1 MHCSKKYFHSICGPK
16 MKLKQ
21 ILSIP
26 LLFLPFSTSIYAS
39 DRALEE
45 ATYTL
50 VDGIGDT
57 TITNIFKSTDA
68 SQGILI
74 DGINVKVSVSAWSDT
89 GSKALTYDFNT
100 KSWDEGTEDQ
110 SVKEA
115 SLVDY
120 INCSFN
126 NRRKCIS
133 GTQAYGYGMTN
144 QDQVWYNNSNGYPV
158 AWGDSHSV
166 DNFNDHG
173 SRDFDMILLS
183 FDQEVVLR
191 GGTFSANYN
200 DGGEKNDI
208 TVAGLSSNSLFT
220 SGNDFTWSD
229 VSDTVIAGALGHFD
243 ISETK
248 NSNNYYESSFSK
260 KLTAAK
266 YWLVGAY
273 NTVFDQSASGSFN
286 NVGFKLSSLTVGLEQ
301 KTTPPPP
308 TEVSEPGALALMSLG
323 LGLVLYRRKRRV

>member
-1 MHCSKKYFHSICGPK
+1 

-21 ILSIP
+21 FLSIP

-39 DRALEE
+39 DRALDE

-50 VDGIGDT
+50 VNGNN
-57 TITNIFKSTDA
+57 TNIYTGTDG
-68 SQGILI
+68 SKGILI
-74 DGINVKVSVSAWSDT
+74 DGINVRVSVSAWSDT
-89 GSKALTYDFNT
+89 GSHQLKYDFD
-100 KSWDEGTEDQ
+100 KSKWDEGTEDD

-115 SLVDY
+115 TLVNY
-120 INCSFN
+120 TNCNTNSYGN
-126 NRRKCIS
+126 CIS

-144 QDQVWYNNSNGYPV
+144 QDQVWYYNSHGNYVP
-158 AWGDSHSV
+158 WGDSHSV

-220 SGNDFTWSD
+220 SGNDFTWSS
-229 VSDTVIAGALGHFD
+229 VNDTVISGALGHFD

-260 KLTAAK
+260 NLTAAK

-273 NTVFDQSASGSFN
+273 NTVFDQSASGSIN
-286 NVGFKLSSLTVGLEQ
+286 NVGFKLSSLTVGLKE
-301 KTTPPPP
+301 KTTQPP
-308 TEVSEPGALALMSLG
+308 TQVSEPGALALMSLG

>member
-1 MHCSKKYFHSICGPK
+1 

-21 ILSIP
+21 FLSIP

-39 DRALEE
+39 DIALDE
-45 ATYTL
+45 AIYTL
-50 VDGIGDT
+50 VDGVGST
-57 TITNIFKSTDA
+57 RTTNIFSGTDA
-68 SQGILI
+68 SQGIMI

-100 KSWDEGTEDQ
+100 NTWDEGTEDE

-115 SLVDY
+115 TLVDY
-120 INCSFN
+120 TNCSIN
-126 NRRKCIS
+126 SYGNCIS
-133 GTQAYGYGMTN
+133 GTRAYGYGMTN
-144 QDQVWYNNSNGYPV
+144 QDQVWYNNSNGNYVP
-158 AWGDSHSV
+158 WGDSHSV

-183 FDQEVVLR
+183 FDQEVVLT
-191 GGTFSANYN
+191 GGTFSANYH
-200 DGGEKNDI
+200 DGGEENDV
-208 TVAGLSSNSLFT
+208 TVAGLDYNSANALFT
-220 SGNDFTWSD
+220 GTSDFTWSD
-229 VSDTVIAGALGHFD
+229 VSDTVITGALGHFD

-248 NSNNYYESSFSK
+248 NSENYYESSFTK
-260 KLTAAK
+260 NLTAAK

-273 NTVFDQSASGSFN
+273 NTVFDQSASGSIN
-286 NVGFKLSSLTVGLEQ
+286 NVGFKLSSLTVGLENE
-301 KTTPPPP
+301 TTLPP

>member
-1 MHCSKKYFHSICGPK
+1 

-21 ILSIP
+21 FLSIP

-39 DRALEE
+39 DRALDE
-45 ATYTL
+45 AIYTL
-50 VDGIGDT
+50 VDGVGST
-57 TITNIFKSTDA
+57 RTTNIFSGTDA
-68 SQGILI
+68 SQGIMI

-100 KSWDEGTEDQ
+100 NTWDEGTEDE

-115 SLVDY
+115 TLVDY
-120 INCSFN
+120 TNCSIN
-126 NRRKCIS
+126 SYGNCIS
-133 GTQAYGYGMTN
+133 GTRAYGYGMTN
-144 QDQVWYNNSNGYPV
+144 QDQVWYNNSNGNYVP
-158 AWGDSHSV
+158 WGDSHSV

-183 FDQEVVLR
+183 FDQEVVLT
-191 GGTFSANYN
+191 GGTFSANYH
-200 DGGEKNDI
+200 DGGEENDV
-208 TVAGLSSNSLFT
+208 TVAGLDYNSANALFT
-220 SGNDFTWSD
+220 GTSDFTWSD
-229 VSDTVIAGALGHFD
+229 VSDTVITGALGHFD

-248 NSNNYYESSFSK
+248 NSENYYESSFTK
-260 KLTAAK
+260 NLTAAK

-273 NTVFDQSASGSFN
+273 NTVFDQSASGSIN
-286 NVGFKLSSLTVGLEQ
+286 NVGFKLSSLTVGLENE
-301 KTTPPPP
+301 TTLPP